1 MFFKKKIAGIP
12 VEVKEEHSPL
22 VKILIR
28 LGTLEAEITTLHDK
42 IDKLEVRTR
51 KDKTQR
57 PQETSEDTKK
67 GVFLRPDG
75 SLINYYTQK

>member
-12 VEVKEEHSPL
+12 VETQTISEQL
-22 VKILIR
+22 TNIYLR
-28 LGTLEAEITTLHDK
+28 LGKIEVENVTIHDK

-57 PQETSEDTKK
+57 HEETQEEQPKS
-67 GVFLRPDG
+67 VFLSPDG
-75 SLINYYTQK
+75 SLIKK